1 MSQEQLNK
9 LKIAIEKGK
18 ELRTRALSRKEILEQ
33 QEKEL
38 LEEIRK
44 MGVDP
49 DRMEEEI
56 AKLEA
61 EKERLLKE
69 IEGLIPFDL
78 IK

>member
-1 MSQEQLNK
+1 MSQEKLNT
-9 LKIAIEKGK
+9 LKTAIEKGK

-44 MGVDP
+44 LGVDP

-56 AKLEA
+56 DKLQK
-61 EKERLLKE
+61 EKDQLLKE
-69 IEGLIPFDL
+69 IESLIPFDL

>member
-9 LKIAIEKGK
+9 LKTAIEKGK

-44 MGVDP
+44 LGVDP
-49 DRMEEEI
+49 DRLEDEI
-56 AKLEA
+56 AKLQA

-69 IEGLIPFDL
+69 IESLIPYDL

>member
-9 LKIAIEKGK
+9 LKTAIEKGK

-44 MGVDP
+44 LGVDP
-49 DRMEEEI
+49 DRIEEEI
-56 AKLEA
+56 QKLQA
-61 EKERLLKE
+61 EKDKLLKE
-69 IEGLIPFDL
+69 IESLIPFDL
-78 IK
+78 LK

>member
-1 MSQEQLNK
+1 MSQEQLNT
-9 LKIAIEKGK
+9 LKTAIEKGK

-44 MGVDP
+44 LGVDP
-49 DRMEEEI
+49 ERMEEEI
-56 AKLEA
+56 AKLQK
-61 EKERLLKE
+61 EKDQLLKE
-69 IEGLIPFDL
+69 IESLIPFDL

>member
-44 MGVDP
+44 LGVDP
-49 DRMEEEI
+49 DRLEEEI
-56 AKLEA
+56 TKLQA

-69 IEGLIPFDL
+69 IESLIPYDL

>member
-9 LKIAIEKGK
+9 LKTAIEKGK

-44 MGVDP
+44 LGVDP

-56 AKLEA
+56 GKLQK
-61 EKERLLKE
+61 EKDKLLKE
-69 IEGLIPFDL
+69 IESLIPFDL
-78 IK
+78 LK

>member
-1 MSQEQLNK
+1 MSQDQLNK
-9 LKIAIEKGK
+9 LKTAIEKGK

-38 LEEIRK
+38 LEDIRK
-44 MGVDP
+44 LGVDP
-49 DRMEEEI
+49 ERLEEEI
-56 AKLEA
+56 AKLQA

-69 IEGLIPFDL
+69 IESLIPYDL

>member
-9 LKIAIEKGK
+9 YKAAIEKGK

-44 MGVDP
+44 LGVDP
-49 DRMEEEI
+49 DRIEEEI
-56 AKLEA
+56 SKLKA
-61 EKERLLKE
+61 EKEKLLKE
-69 IEGLIPFDL
+69 IETLIPFDL
-78 IK
+78 LK

>member
-9 LKIAIEKGK
+9 LKTAIEKGK

-38 LEEIRK
+38 LEDIRK
-44 MGVDP
+44 LGVDP
-49 DRMEEEI
+49 ERLDEEI
-56 AKLEA
+56 AKLQA

-69 IEGLIPFDL
+69 IESLIPYDL